1 MATTL
6 AITALLKGTMT
17 NVCKCSEVDIS
28 SVINNFSQKVL
39 HLEQKTLAKAC

>member
-6 AITALLKGTMT
+6 AITALLKGTTT

-28 SVINNFSQKVL
+28 SVRNNFSQKVL
-39 HLEQKTLAKAC
+39 NLEQKTLAKAC